1 MTGAQ
6 FGDTVKIYCTVKLK
20 NGEVVDSSLDRKH
33 LEFTIGKDEIVPGLE
48 EAVIGMKPGEAK
60 ESYVHPKQAFGQR
73 REELVMDV
81 ERERLPDEV
90 EPEAGQLLEMRTK
103 DDQNILVMIADMNE
117 DSVRLDANHPLAGEE
132 LVFNIELLDIVH

>member
-1 MTGAQ
+1 MTGAR
-6 FGDTVKIYCTVKLK
+6 FGNRVKIYCTVKLK
-20 NGEVVDSSLDRKH
+20 NGEVVDSSLERKH

-60 ESYVHPKQAFGQR
+60 EAHIHPKQAYGQR

-90 EPEAGQLLEMRTK
+90 VPETGQLLEMRTK
-103 DDQNILVMIADMNE
+103 DDQNILVTIADMKV

-132 LVFNIELLDIVH
+132 LVFNIELLDIVN